1 MSLRLQTIT
10 MEFVESVSVL
20 ENLSELR
27 HLIVEPPF
35 WGCYAAMTIHYTMGG
50 LKISPQAQV
59 LDDADQIIPGLYAA
73 GEAASGIHGIN
84 LREQM
89 ASMSTCIRHLIAGR
103 EAALCG

>member
-1 MSLRLQTIT
+1 MGLLCRDDDPL
-10 MEFVESVSVL
+10 
-20 ENLSELR
+20 
-27 HLIVEPPF
+27 
-35 WGCYAAMTIHYTMGG
+35 TMGG

-84 LREQM
+84 RMGANGINDALVFG
-89 ASMSTCIRHLIAGR
+89 TIAGR